1 MCCLNGDIVEIS
13 ETFCFAD
20 VRESSR
26 AGREEKEAQMAVLK
40 PWESGSAK
48 KELLGWFTH

>member
-20 VRESSR
+20 VGESSR
-26 AGREEKEAQMAVLK
+26 AGREEEAQMAVLK